1 MSLTSGFLLHL
12 IELRQ
17 RLLKMVLGFVFVLI
31 CLLPFA
37 NNIYHWLATPLLVNL
52 PSSAHMIATE
62 ITTPFFVPM
71 KAAMLLAVI
80 ISSPFMLYQTWAFIA
95 PGLYQHEKRFVLP
108 LIVAS
113 FILFLLG
120 MLFAYQIVL
129 PLVFAFFTHTAPEG
143 VVVMTDISHYLDFV
157 ISMLIAFGLAFEV
170 PVLVVILVRAGIVKV
185 QTLIEVRSYVIVG
198 AFVIGAIFTPPDVLS
213 QFLLAVPLCLLYE
226 LGVLFSKY
234 FISSLNINRIDNAD
248 S

>member
-198 AFVIGAIFTPPDVLS
+198 AFVIGAIFTPPDALS

-234 FISSLNINRIDNAD
+234 FISSPNINRIDNAD

>member
-52 PSSAHMIATE
+52 QSSAHMIATE

-234 FISSLNINRIDNAD
+234 FISSPNINRIDNAD